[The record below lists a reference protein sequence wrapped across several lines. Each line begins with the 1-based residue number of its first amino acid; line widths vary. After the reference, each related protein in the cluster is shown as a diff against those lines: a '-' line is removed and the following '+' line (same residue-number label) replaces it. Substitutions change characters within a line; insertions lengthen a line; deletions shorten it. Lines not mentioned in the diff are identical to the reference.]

1 MKLFKRFICVL
12 LAVIITAVPFNVIVT
27 LAANPTPVSMKI
39 VKLPDKLKFY
49 KGTDWDWGEWVQ
61 VDTGSDESTIVW
73 RSDPILI
80 SFLYH
85 PFSGALPERGCI
97 DMRGL
102 KVEITYSDG
111 SKKTVDYKETQS
123 GTFYKPNIYAIPYK
137 GIPYFIGK
145 NTIQIYFPSDTK
157 HSATYEIEIINAAQP
172 KRQLGDVDNNGKIN
186 SSDALLLLNHSIKII
201 TLTTEQKKYAD
212 MNSDGLYNST
222 DALMILKKSVA

>member
-1 MKLFKRFICVL
+1 MKSLKRIICIL
-12 LAVIITAVPFNVIVT
+12 SALIIAVVPFNAVFA
-27 LAANPTPVSMKI
+27 LAANPTPVSMTI

-49 KGTDWDWGEWVQ
+49 KGTDWDWGEWMQ
-61 VDTGSDESTIVW
+61 IENGPFDSLIVW
-73 RSDPILI
+73 RNDPTLI

-97 DMRGL
+97 NLTGL

-111 SKKTVDYKETQS
+111 SKRTVDYKETQKDEI
-123 GTFYKPNIYAIPYK
+123 YKPNIYAIPYK
-137 GIPYFIGK
+137 GKPYFIGK

-172 KRQLGDVDNNGKIN
+172 KRELGDVDDNGKVN
-186 SSDALLLLNHSIKII
+186 SSDALLLLNHSVKII
-201 TLTTEQKKYAD
+201 TLTAEQKKYAD
-212 MNSDGLYNST
+212 MNSDGFYNST